1 MLRAYPTR
9 FIEADGHA
17 RCWLL
22 LDAFEIFV
30 QSSANYNV
38 SSSTHSD
45 YKKHCTLKMLGAT
58 DSIGCSWAAIVPDG
72 NPGKA
77 SDIHMTEDTDI
88 LRQVPFGHTAKVD
101 KGFLVDNLAAAE
113 GMHIDR
119 PQKRLR
125 NQIQQT
131 DVDTAQTQKIGNTR
145 IIVENVNGELKLQM
159 RYLNVLIPTLQFG
172 IISKVVR
179 IGYLMQNFKKP
190 IIQRRDPR
198 DAIPEDERP
207 SRGEVRWG
215 GATDSGLRD
224 VRGDVRL
231 WGLDIEVKRHA
242 EIWAMHEN
250 KHLSAV
256 EISEKVFDEEWPLKR
271 RQELYRAT
279 KGVEYDGKI

>member
-1 MLRAYPTR
+1 
-9 FIEADGHA
+9 
-17 RCWLL
+17 
-22 LDAFEIFV
+22 
-30 QSSANYNV
+30 
-38 SSSTHSD
+38 
-45 YKKHCTLKMLGAT
+45 MLGAT
-58 DSIGCSWAAIVPDG
+58 DS
-72 NPGKA
+72 K
-77 SDIHMTEDTDI
+77 
-88 LRQVPFGHTAKVD
+88 
-101 KGFLVDNLAAAE
+101 
-113 GMHIDR
+113 
-119 PQKRLR
+119 
-125 NQIQQT
+125 
-131 DVDTAQTQKIGNTR
+131 
-145 IIVENVNGELKLQM
+145 
-159 RYLNVLIPTLQFG
+159 
-172 IISKVVR
+172 
-179 IGYLMQNFKKP
+179 QNFKKP

-198 DAIPEDERP
+198 DAIPEDERA